1 MADSDVESERETACL
16 LKSRVMRQ
24 RLAEAKSREEGVS
37 IEDACA
43 RLGI

>member
-16 LKSRVMRQ
+16 LKSRTMRQ
-24 RLAEAKSREEGVS
+24 RLAEAKSRETGIS
-37 IEDACA
+37 AEDARA

>member
-1 MADSDVESERETACL
+1 MTRSDIQYERETAYL
-16 LKSRVMRQ
+16 LKSKTMRQ